1 MNTPRRNQ
9 GLRLFWDPYMRAVI
23 LLWAIFLSGV
33 CVLVYRAP
41 WSRSVTGIYHWAVR
55 TWFAQQQLQNVGWHY
70 FPQFIFFFMP
80 FYALPQPWCDIV
92 WRAFSTA
99 VFVTGLWRLLRL
111 LPVESSRVTRLYFYL
126 TLIALSQSLEALR
139 NGQSNLVF
147 AGLCVHAAVSLA
159 RSRWCPAT
167 LFLLAAVVAKPLGL
181 VMIGLAVL
189 VYRPVIWRLLVGGA
203 VLLALP
209 FFFNPPSYVYAQ
221 SVQSVR
227 HLYHVSSTAEN
238 RFADINGLLRA
249 LGLGLPGRASQ
260 LLRMLAAAATA
271 WLSMVGA
278 KRAKSDADKAI
289 FILGLSTIF
298 LVLFNPMTEQNSY
311 VIVIPVVALVA
322 ILFLL
327 SPQRHTLDWAWAL
340 VGSSMGVL
348 PELFRKPAPDFGLYW
363 RPLMIMA
370 FAVVFVSEYFRGSL
384 VALAAAPTT
393 PPEPVLAHTGESKN

>member
-1 MNTPRRNQ
+1 LSIPRRNQ

-33 CVLVYRAP
+33 CVLVYRSP
-41 WSRSVTGIYHWAVR
+41 WSRSVTGIYHWAVH
-55 TWFAQQQLQNVGWHY
+55 TWFAQQPLRNVGWHY
-70 FPQFIFFFMP
+70 FPQFVFFFMP

-92 WRAFSTA
+92 WRIFSTV
-99 VFVTGLWRLLRL
+99 VFISGLWRLLQL
-111 LPVESSRVTRLYFYL
+111 LPVQSSRVTRLYFYM
-126 TLIALSQSLEALR
+126 TLIALSQSLGALR

-147 AGLCVHAAVSLA
+147 AGLCAHAAVSLA
-159 RSRWCPAT
+159 RSRWCTAT
-167 LFLLAAVVAKPLGL
+167 LFLLTAVVAKPLGL

-189 VYRPVIWRLLVGGA
+189 AYRPVIWRLLVGGA

-209 FFFNPPSYVYAQ
+209 FFFSPSSNVYAQ

-227 HLYHVSSTAEN
+227 HLFDVSSIVEN

-271 WLSMVGA
+271 WLWVVGA

-289 FILGLSTIF
+289 YFLGLSTIF
-298 LVLFNPMTEQNSY
+298 LVLFNPMSEQNGY

-327 SPQRHTLDWAWAL
+327 SPQHRTRGWTWGL
-340 VGSSMGVL
+340 VGGSMGVL

-363 RPLMIMA
+363 LPLIIMA
-370 FAVVFVSEYFRGSL
+370 FAVVFVSECFRGSL
-384 VALAAAPTT
+384 VALAAAPTA
-393 PPEPVLAHTGESKN
+393 PPEPALTNVGETKN